1 MGANLIILAGG
12 ASSRMN
18 ASLNSSS
25 FTWKNKA
32 LIGIDSDGRPILD
45 YLIANAEKAGY
56 TNLIIVTGE
65 HADEFKSFYGGKQSN
80 NLFRTLKISYVTQY
94 VPNDREKPLGT
105 ADALLQALQQYPYL
119 KSSSFTV
126 CNADNLYSVEAFK
139 TLIQSSDKN
148 AFIAYDRTGLN
159 FDTERISKFALVQL
173 DHEHYLNNII
183 EKPELHEIPKFRD
196 TTGSLRVSMN
206 IFKLNGNNIM
216 PYLKNCPMNPER
228 HEKELPTAVL
238 NMCNDIPKAM
248 KGILFHEHV
257 PDLTSKD
264 DIAVLKHYLDT
275 EQNKKNS

>member
-18 ASLNSSS
+18 SSLNSSS
-25 FTWKNKA
+25 STWINKA

-45 YLIANAEKAGY
+45 YLITNAEKAGY

-65 HADEFKSFYGGKQSN
+65 QADEFKSFYGKKQSN
-80 NLFRTLKISYVTQY
+80 NLFRTIKISYATQY
-94 VPNDREKPLGT
+94 VPKDRVKPLGT

-119 KSSSFTV
+119 KRSSFTV

-139 TLIQSSDKN
+139 TLLQSADKN

-173 DHEHYLNNII
+173 DHEHYLNSII
-183 EKPELHEIPKFRD
+183 EKPQLHEIPKYRD

-206 IFKLNGNNIM
+206 IFKLNGHDIM
-216 PYLKNCPMNPER
+216 PYLENCPMNHER

-257 PDLTSKD
+257 PDLTSKN